1 MINVLQY
8 SEKHKR
14 DDAFNRLRNS
24 DEPNERQVVR
34 WSDPVP
40 MMISEQE
47 FKLDEKGRVI
57 YDTKYFLAYP
67 QESTWKRLK
76 EKH

>member
-1 MINVLQY
+1 MMNVLQY
-8 SEKHKR
+8 SEKDKR
-14 DDAFNRLRNS
+14 DDAFDRLRNS
-24 DEPNERQVVR
+24 DEPNERQVIR
-34 WSDPVP
+34 WSDPVAV
-40 MMISEQE
+40 MIGEQE